1 MHNGNNREKEK
12 HDEERHIAL
21 LLLHELR
28 YEPNESMSGECPDLV
43 IPSREKGI
51 IGVEITKYLSP
62 KDYKDYSCFQKLL
75 DEYVVLFEKKKMS
88 STLYDNNTPYTL
100 CVHLHGGTIPHVKNC
115 SDKKKQIFKELDECL
130 FPKSGETYNREY
142 IATVDPLDTPN
153 IPTSKVLLSFVEPF
167 GRINNKILYD
177 RIKEKEKRLEYYKS
191 LPQNKGLKEYY
202 LLIFIPEIYQINL
215 WGYKLPCTIDSGYN
229 RIYLTS
235 GRELIRIDL

>member
-1 MHNGNNREKEK
+1 M
-12 HDEERHIAL
+12 
-21 LLLHELR
+21 
-28 YEPNESMSGECPDLV
+28 
-43 IPSREKGI
+43 
-51 IGVEITKYLSP
+51 
-62 KDYKDYSCFQKLL
+62 
-75 DEYVVLFEKKKMS
+75 
-88 STLYDNNTPYTL
+88 
-100 CVHLHGGTIPHVKNC
+100 
-115 SDKKKQIFKELDECL
+115 
-130 FPKSGETYNREY
+130 
-142 IATVDPLDTPN
+142 
-153 IPTSKVLLSFVEPF
+153 SFVEPF